1 MIKYSLKLISIL
13 IILIIFNKNLFGIE
27 NEILF
32 KVNNKSFTT
41 FDFEQR
47 KQYLEFV
54 GDNSNIDI
62 EIAKKDFISVIIFN
76 EYYNNKN
83 IKYNLDEKIEEIF
96 NNIYEQKNSNQRNE
110 IKENRKN
117 IIFNL
122 KLDLIRKS
130 VIEEIL
136 NNKELFS
143 VKRKEELL
151 YNFEISYISL
161 TIKILKL

>member
-1 MIKYSLKLISIL
+1 MIKKILKLLSIFL
-13 IILIIFNKNLFGIE
+13 ILIIFNKNLFGIE

-122 KLDLIRKS
+122 KLDLIR
-130 VIEEIL
+130 
-136 NNKELFS
+136 N
-143 VKRKEELL
+143 L
-151 YNFEISYISL
+151 YHQL
-161 TIKILKL
+161 